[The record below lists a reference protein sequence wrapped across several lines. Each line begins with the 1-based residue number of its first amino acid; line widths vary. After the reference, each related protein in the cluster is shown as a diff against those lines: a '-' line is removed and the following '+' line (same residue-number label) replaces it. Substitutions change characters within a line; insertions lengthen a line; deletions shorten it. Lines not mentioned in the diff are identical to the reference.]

1 MRRGR
6 ALERIDARLGELLD
20 EMRKQHELDREANR
34 REHEQTRA
42 SNSLEHEQTRA
53 SNSLE
58 HEQTR
63 ASNRREHEQTRGS
76 FAQVNREILLELR
89 DHREILLELRD
100 HRTILESIDQGI
112 QSNTRGL
119 MHVLDELR
127 SGRGGPGTA
136 PAA

>member
-1 MRRGR
+1 MMRRGR
-6 ALERIDARLGELLD
+6 ALERIDARLGELLE

-34 REHEQTRA
+34 
-42 SNSLEHEQTRA
+42 LEHEK
-53 SNSLE
+53 
-58 HEQTR
+58 TR
-63 ASNRREHEQTRGS
+63 ASNRLEHKQTRGS
-76 FAQVNREILLELR
+76 FAQVNREILLELS
-89 DHREILLELRD
+89 D

-119 MHVLDELR
+119 LHVLDELR